1 MSSENAVTG
10 RSQAPDSGL
19 ENTDAPSEWRRGRPA
34 ADVPAAFAAVL
45 ARYTGSLDT
54 APLSAQTRRTYASK
68 VRQYLIWLAAADTDG
83 DPLAEAAARDWA
95 VRDYRT
101 HLTAVLKREP
111 RTVNNALAAVDDF
124 YRRLG
129 LGPANAKRAELPKLA
144 PRALGRRE
152 AVKYLREVEHRPSP
166 RDRAIALT
174 PFYAGCRIAEVV
186 GLNVDDVRLS
196 ARKGSLRIL
205 GKGAKIREVPVHPPL
220 RVALTAWLAVRPTW
234 PGADGP
240 ALFLNTSG
248 RRLSATSASDII
260 TSIAADAG
268 LDDDTTSHVLRHTF
282 ATTLVRAGTDLVTVA
297 ELLGHSRIDNVRIYT
312 QPTEADKINAL
323 NHLIVDE

>member
-1 MSSENAVTG
+1 MGLENAAAG
-10 RSQAPDSGL
+10 GSQAPDSGL
-19 ENTDAPSEWRRGRPA
+19 ENTAVPSERRRGRPA
-34 ADVPAAFAAVL
+34 TAVPAPFAAVL
-45 ARYTGSLDT
+45 ADYAGSLAA
-54 APLSAQTRRTYASK
+54 APLSAQTCRTYASK
-68 VRQYLIWLAAADTDG
+68 VRQYLIWLDAADTDG
-83 DPLAEAAARDWA
+83 DPMTEATARDWA
-95 VRDYRT
+95 VRDYRA

-124 YRRLG
+124 YLRLG
-129 LGPANAKRAELPKLA
+129 LGAASAKRAELPKLA

-152 AVKYLREVEHRPSP
+152 AVKYLREVEHRPST

-174 PFYAGCRIAEVV
+174 PFYAGARIAEVV
-186 GLNVDDVRLS
+186 GLDVNDVRLS

-205 GKGAKIREVPVHPPL
+205 GKGAKVREVPVHPPL

-248 RRLSATSASDII
+248 GRLSATSASDII
-260 TSIAADAG
+260 TGIAADAG
-268 LDDDTTSHVLRHTF
+268 LDDDTTSHTLRHTF

-297 ELLGHSRIDNVRIYT
+297 ELLGHSRVDNVRIYT
-312 QPTEADKINAL
+312 QPTEADKIDAL